1 MSLEVKPS
9 SARQLSVQTEYSSS
23 DLLIVRGNSALQRQ
37 AFVQP
42 GHNLPAGGVL
52 VCPESWSPPSR
63 FLVLDDGT
71 NDSYLERA
79 LQLCWR
85 LRMIPILLTLG
96 RSERGARQRQQKLRH
111 TLGDRSHLYVYDTV
125 IGSDVNSA
133 VARVARWRNCQTAI
147 ACHCPTNPWLRWLH
161 TSPAV
166 QLLDQADSL
175 SLLALPHASMS
186 ELAAPTA
193 AGMFLRPNSSGTGIP
208 PESMARPRDPARP

>member
-1 MSLEVKPS
+1 MSLEV
-9 SARQLSVQTEYSSS
+9 RQLSVQTEFSLS
-23 DLLIVRGNSALQRQ
+23 DLLIVRGDSALQGQ
-37 AFVQP
+37 AFVQA

-71 NDSYLERA
+71 CDGYLDRA

-96 RSERGARQRQQKLRH
+96 RSERGARQRQTQIRQ
-111 TLGDRSHLYVYDTV
+111 TLGDRSHLCVYDTV
-125 IGSDVNSA
+125 IGGDVSSA
-133 VARVARWRNCQTAI
+133 VARVARWRNCQTVI

-175 SLLALPHASMS
+175 SLLALPHASIS
-186 ELAAPTA
+186 ELAAPSA
-193 AGMFLRPNSSGTGIP
+193 AGVFVRPNSSGTGIP
-208 PESMARPRDPARP
+208 RESAARLRDSARP